1 MSITALSEFFES
13 FYRITKSKS
22 VLGPK
27 LAIGVRDEGDLV
39 DYSSGSYILYSV
51 GSYIHVL
58 LWMALTS
65 M

>member
-27 LAIGVRDEGDLV
+27 LAIGVKDEGDLV
-39 DYSSGSYILYSV
+39 DYSSGSYILYSIFCWQLYSRFIMD
-51 GSYIHVL
+51 GPH
-58 LWMALTS
+58 
-65 M
+65 